1 MNLIEELKSD
11 EFKEYMIVFF
21 IPSSTPLYILFRDI
35 GGLGVIWVYVLCNA
49 VGGVGSFFLY
59 RLGIF
64 ERVKQIILRRKK
76 QK

>member
-35 GGLGVIWVYVLCNA
+35 GGLGLIWAYILCNL

-59 RLGIF
+59 RIGIF
-64 ERVKQIILRRKK
+64 DKIKKIILRKK
-76 QK
+76 